1 MALNTQTKAGIL
13 EFIDQA
19 LERQRVWVN
28 GGIVHW
34 DVTVALLDPETG
46 ALPSVWDVTR
56 SFEVAADPD
65 SGHLIENVDCDVSTL
80 FSRRG
85 QSLPEV
91 KLPFIVLLYGL
102 AARDVGVDNP
112 AVKALHR
119 YLSGELKK

>member
-13 EFIDQA
+13 EFIAQA

-65 SGHLIENVDCDVSTL
+65 SGHLIENVDCNL
-80 FSRRG
+80 CR
-85 QSLPEV
+85 
-91 KLPFIVLLYGL
+91 KLNYLL
-102 AARDVGVDNP
+102 
-112 AVKALHR
+112 
-119 YLSGELKK
+119 